1 MRSVIHKILGLCED
15 AVVFV
20 VMLPFAL
27 WRFARWLG
35 SLPRKAHKSLKWRQS
50 VTILPIVR
58 GDQGSIWS
66 HLEPLT
72 RARDTYRTLSC
83 IVMEETICLRH
94 SKNII

>member
-20 VMLPFAL
+20 VRLPFAL

-35 SLPRKAHKSLKWRQS
+35 RFLPRKAHKSLKWRQS

-58 GDQGSIWS
+58 GEVRSFGVV
-66 HLEPLT
+66 T
-72 RARDTYRTLSC
+72 RTYRTLSWR
-83 IVMEETICLRH
+83 RH
-94 SKNII
+94 V

>member
-1 MRSVIHKILGLCED
+1 MRQVNLTVSFAFLNGWGLGVPSRQAVMRSVIHKIVGLCED

-35 SLPRKAHKSLKWRQS
+35 ISSLKWRQS

-58 GDQGSIWS
+58 GD
-66 HLEPLT
+66 
-72 RARDTYRTLSC
+72 
-83 IVMEETICLRH
+83 
-94 SKNII
+94 